1 MSDETKPLESLR
13 RWRLVLGRFA
23 ERQLSGQCTGAD
35 LRRDAALDR
44 IYGESY
50 RRRGIRTGGPDDK
63 GKNRRGG
70 AEPPQMN
77 LPEWYGEM
85 RKLFPR
91 SVLERVEKDALG
103 RFGMTDLL
111 NDPRALAELK
121 PDPSVLAALLAHR
134 GRSDPVVAEKIRQ
147 VAKRVVEEL
156 TKRLRL
162 QLSRAL
168 SGVRRRGETTSRRS
182 AARDIA
188 WNDTIR
194 RNLKNWN
201 RERQVLVAE
210 HLRFHAAARRHLPWQ
225 IVLCIDQSGSM
236 ATSLIY
242 SAVMASILSTLPAV
256 TVKLVLF
263 DTTIVDLSHEVGD
276 PVDVLMSVQLGGG
289 TDIGKAVDYC
299 EAKHIA
305 QPERTIFVLVSDFCE
320 GAPLGRLLT
329 TVRRLA
335 GARVKLLG
343 LAALDEDA
351 RPAYDHDTASRL
363 VDAGMEIAALT
374 PEHFADW
381 VAGHMR

>member
-1 MSDETKPLESLR
+1 MSDRKGSEESLR

-23 ERQLSGQCTGAD
+23 EQQLSGACSADD

-50 RRRGIRTGGPDDK
+50 RRRGIRTGGPQAK
-63 GKNRRGG
+63 AKNRKGG
-70 AEPPQMN
+70 TEPPQMTM
-77 LPEWYGEM
+77 PEWYGEM
-85 RKLFPR
+85 RSLFPR
-91 SVLERVEKDALG
+91 SVLEQVEKDALG
-103 RFGMTDLL
+103 RFGMTELL
-111 NDPRALAELK
+111 NDPKALAELT
-121 PDPSVLAALLAHR
+121 PDPSLLAALLSHR

-162 QLSRAL
+162 QLSRAM
-168 SGVRRRGETTSRRS
+168 SGARRRGETTARRS
-182 AARDIA
+182 TARDIA

-194 RNLKNWN
+194 RNLKNWD
-201 RERQVLVAE
+201 RERQVLIAE
-210 HLRFHAAARRHLPWQ
+210 HLRFHASARRHLPWR

-263 DTTIVDLSHEVGD
+263 DTTIVDLSDEIGD

-289 TDIGKAVDYC
+289 TDIGKAVAYC
-299 EAKHIA
+299 EATHIA
-305 QPERTIFVLVSDFCE
+305 QPERTVFVLVSDFCE
-320 GAPLGRLLT
+320 GAPARNLFAA
-329 TVRRLA
+329 VRRLA
-335 GARVKLLG
+335 ASRVKLLG
-343 LAALDEDA
+343 LAALDDA
-351 RPAYDHDTASRL
+351 AQPAYDRDTAARL
-363 VDAGMEIAALT
+363 ADAGMEIAALT